1 MKSKRSRVGRDIRPN
16 AGLKASYE
24 KKLVELAEEMHKSVA
39 YWILAAYKRQLPRV
53 DELMARDGVME
64 LAEDASPARDM
75 LAALRCQLG
84 RWKAKYDEKAK
95 TYADWLGRRA
105 NATATAGVKA
115 SVSEVS
121 GFTVG
126 MSMTRNVNNVIQ
138 SVVAENVALIR
149 SIPQKYFLEVEGLVM
164 RSVREGRDIA
174 GLTDDLQKR
183 YGIVRRRALDI
194 ARDQTN
200 KATASIA
207 RARMQDLGIEK
218 AIWRHSGRSKHP
230 RPSHKAADG
239 KPFDL
244 KEGLMIEGKL
254 TFPGQDINCGCTAA
268 PYFEDLEERRAA
280 RGRRGA

>member
-53 DELMARDGVME
+53 DELMARDGVTE

-75 LAALRCQLG
+75 LAALRRQLG
-84 RWKAKYDEKAK
+84 RWMAKYDEKAK

-126 MSMTRNVNNVIQ
+126 MSMT
-138 SVVAENVALIR
+138 
-149 SIPQKYFLEVEGLVM
+149 QKYFLEVEGLVM